1 MHILQERVN
10 DPFILCLIQVKLC
23 ILWGTLYDVT
33 VHFLVFLKASDQNDC
48 TLSSVDI
55 NLLCVVDEGTVCG
68 GLVSDNVGFIVPL
81 DSDAD
86 GMYDLNTDC
95 LWLFHPRDGYKVRYK
110 IESYNLELSDYCSKD
125 FLRVSLDI

>member
-1 MHILQERVN
+1 M
-10 DPFILCLIQVKLC
+10 K
-23 ILWGTLYDVT
+23 T
-33 VHFLVFLKASDQNDC
+33 SDQNDC
-48 TLSSVDI
+48 TLSSVD

-68 GLVSDNVGFIVPL
+68 GVVSEDVGFIVPL

-110 IESYNLELSDYCSKD
+110 LESYNLELSDYCSKD
-125 FLRVSLDI
+125 FLHVSLDI